1 LSSLE
6 RFRMIIQRDR
16 IRAAAAAVMRKAS
29 SANGIQVFLNKQVAF
44 VSHVSF
50 CEPEGES
57 PLGPIR
63 LFIETN
69 DPLGIVKWIT
79 GGMVERERNRDKSG
93 RSVSEVIDDS
103 V

>member
-1 LSSLE
+1 
-6 RFRMIIQRDR
+6 MIIQRDR

-29 SANGIQVFLNKQVAF
+29 SADGIQVFLNKQVAY
-44 VSHVSF
+44 VNHVSF

-69 DPLGIVKWIT
+69 APLKIVNWIS
-79 GGMVERERNRDKSG
+79 GGMAERERKLDKSR
-93 RSVSEVIDDS
+93 RSVSEANDDS
-103 V
+103 AF